1 MRIPLATA
9 ALLAVSLLFGC
20 HYPLNGTLK
29 PRPTMTPQVNDLL
42 HFEAKPIKTSLP
54 KTKLAKLSNGMNV
67 HLLQDR
73 ELPIVNVIAFIKAG
87 SIWEPKDR
95 AGLASLTGAAIRSGG
110 TKKRAPDQLDEI
122 LERKAISVET
132 MIGEENGRASLSVL
146 TKDLNEGLEIFA
158 DVLRNPRFD
167 PDRFE
172 LSKARVLDAIR
183 RENDDPTHIADRELR
198 NRIYAGSPYG
208 VRPTLET
215 VKPITAK
222 DAAKFHATYVK
233 PSSVILGVT
242 GDFDEAALLARLEEV
257 FKGWSASPAV
267 YPEIPKV
274 KETDETGVF
283 VAAKKLPQAVIRM
296 GHVGMKRSD
305 PDYHASRVLDEILGG
320 NGFASRI
327 MQKVRVE
334 KGLAYSAW
342 SYNMAG
348 RWEPG
353 TFIMGAETK
362 TASSGE
368 VINIMKSEVQRIRT
382 EQVTPEE
389 LKIAKDSIVNSFIFI
404 FDKPERLLEQR
415 MIVDYYGMP
424 DDYLETFRDKVVS
437 VTAADVMECAKK
449 RLRPD
454 GLKIMIVGDP
464 ETLASSGSLSG
475 LGRVDNVILRDY
487 SGKD

>member
-1 MRIPLATA
+1 MRVHLTVV
-9 ALLAVSLLFGC
+9 ALLAVSLLSGC
-20 HYPLNGTLK
+20 YYPVVGRIK
-29 PRPTMTPQVNDLL
+29 PGPAMTPQVENLL

-54 KTKLAKLSNGMNV
+54 KTKLVKLSNGIKV
-67 HLLQDR
+67 HLLQDT
-73 ELPIVNVIAFIKAG
+73 ELPIVNVVAFIKAG
-87 SIWEPKDR
+87 SIWEPKEK
-95 AGLASLTGAAIRSGG
+95 AGLAGITGSAIRSGG

-132 MIGEENGRASLSVL
+132 MIGEENGKASLSVL
-146 TKDLNEGLEIFA
+146 SKDLNEGLEIFA

-167 PDRFE
+167 QDRFE
-172 LSKARVLDAIR
+172 LSKARVLDSIR

-198 NRIYAGSPYG
+198 SRIYAGSPYG
-208 VRPTLET
+208 VKPTLET
-215 VKPITAK
+215 VKAITAK
-222 DAAKFHATYVK
+222 DAANFHSAYVR

-257 FKGWSASPAV
+257 FKDWNAGPAV
-267 YPEIPKV
+267 YAEIPRV
-274 KETDETGVF
+274 KEGDEGGVY

-296 GHVGMKRSD
+296 GHLGMKRSD

-362 TASSGE
+362 TVSAGE
-368 VINIMKSEVQRIRT
+368 VINIMKSEAGRIRT
-382 EQVTPEE
+382 EQVTAEE

-415 MIVDYYGMP
+415 MIIDYYGMP
-424 DDYLETFRDKVVS
+424 DDYLETFRDKIVS
-437 VTAADVMECAKK
+437 VSAVDVMESAKK

-454 GLKIMIVGDP
+454 GLKIVIVGDP

-475 LGRVDNVILRDY
+475 LGRVDNIILRDY

>member
-1 MRIPLATA
+1 MRVPLATA
-9 ALLAVSLLFGC
+9 ALLTASFLSGC
-20 HYPLNGTLK
+20 YYPVTGTIK
-29 PRPTMTPQVNDLL
+29 PGPAMTPQVEDLL
-42 HFEAKPIKTSLP
+42 HFEARPIKTSLP
-54 KTKLAKLSNGMNV
+54 KTKLVKLSNGMKV
-67 HLLQDR
+67 HLLQDT
-73 ELPIVNVIAFIKAG
+73 ELPIVNVVAFIKAG
-87 SIWEPKDR
+87 SIWEPKGK
-95 AGLASLTGAAIRSGG
+95 AGLAAITGSAIRSGG
-110 TKKRAPDQLDEI
+110 TKKRTPDQLDEI

-132 MIGEENGRASLSVL
+132 MIGEENGKASLSVL
-146 TKDLNEGLEIFA
+146 SKDLNEGLEIFA

-167 PDRFE
+167 QERFE
-172 LSKARVLDAIR
+172 LSKARVLDSIR

-198 NRIYAGSPYG
+198 SRIYAGSPYG
-208 VRPTLET
+208 VKPTLET
-215 VKPITAK
+215 VQPITAK
-222 DAAKFHATYVK
+222 DAAKFHSAYVR

-242 GDFDEAALLARLEEV
+242 GDFDEAALLARLEDV
-257 FKGWSASPAV
+257 FKDWNAGPAV
-267 YPEIPKV
+267 YPEIQPV
-274 KETDETGVF
+274 KEGDEGGVY

-296 GHVGMKRSD
+296 GHLGMKRSD

-348 RWEPG
+348 RWELG

-362 TASSGE
+362 TVTAGE
-368 VINIMKSEVQRIRT
+368 VITIMKSEAGRIRT

-389 LKIAKDSIVNSFIFI
+389 LRIAKDSIVNSFIFI

-415 MIVDYYGMP
+415 MVVDYYGMP
-424 DDYLETFRDKVVS
+424 DDYLETFRDKIVS

-449 RLRPD
+449 RLRPG

-475 LGRVDNVILRDY
+475 IGRVDNVILRDY

>member
-1 MRIPLATA
+1 MRVFSATA
-9 ALLAVSLLFGC
+9 ALLISSLLSGC
-20 HYPLNGTLK
+20 YYPTVGAIK
-29 PRPTMTPQVNDLL
+29 PTSAMTPKAGDFLY
-42 HFEAKPIKTSLP
+42 FETRPIKTDIP
-54 KTKLAKLSNGMNV
+54 KTKVVKLSNGMKV
-67 HLLQDR
+67 HLLQDK
-73 ELPIVNVIAFIKAG
+73 ELPLVNVVAFIKAG
-87 SIWEPKDR
+87 SIWEPKGR
-95 AGLASLTGAAIRSGG
+95 AGLASLTGATMRSGG
-110 TKKRAPDQLDEI
+110 TKKRTPDQLDEI

-132 MIGEENGRASLSVL
+132 MIGEENGRAGLSVL
-146 TKDLNEGLEIFA
+146 SKDLNEGLEIFA

-167 PDRFE
+167 PERFD
-172 LSKARVLDAIR
+172 LAKARIMDSIR
-183 RENDDPTHIADRELR
+183 RENDDPTNIADRELR
-198 NRIYAGSPYG
+198 SRIYAGSPYG
-208 VRPTLET
+208 VKPTLET
-215 VKPITAK
+215 VKSITAK
-222 DAAKFHATYVK
+222 DAEGFHAAYVR

-242 GDFDEAALLARLEEV
+242 GDFEEELLIARLEEV
-257 FKGWSASPAV
+257 FKDWSAGPAV
-267 YPEIPKV
+267 YPEVPQV
-274 KETDETGVF
+274 KDATEGGVY

-296 GHVGMKRSD
+296 GHLGMKRSD

-362 TASSGE
+362 TVSAGD
-368 VINIMKSEVQRIRT
+368 VINIMKSEAGRIRM
-382 EQVTPEE
+382 EPVTPEE
-389 LKIAKDSIVNSFIFI
+389 LKTAKDSIVNSFIFI

-415 MIVDYYGMP
+415 LIVDYYGMP
-424 DDYLETFRDKVVS
+424 DDYLETFRDKVMA
-437 VTAADVMECAKK
+437 VTTEDVMECAKK
-449 RLRPD
+449 RLHPD

-464 ETLASSGSLSG
+464 ETLASSGALSG